1 MTGVKYQ
8 AFAGL
13 QPYVLEK
20 EETHLQHFEFEPKP
34 LEDDEVEIEISA
46 CGICGTDIHHL
57 TNGWKRANY
66 PLVPGH
72 ECIGK
77 ITTVGAGVKHLKVGD
92 RVGVSPVRR
101 TCGDCVNCN
110 EEYGQYCDKKV
121 ATYNGSYEGYPLHGG
136 YANKLRVQAD
146 WAIPIPDNIKDEEGA
161 PLLCAG
167 ITTYLP
173 FKQNNIGKGASVGI
187 MGIGGLGHLAV
198 QWARAKGCDNV
209 LAIST
214 SERKREDASKL
225 GATDFLILDKDGGFD
240 SKYIRTLD
248 YLLVC
253 GSGENTKWDKL
264 ASLIKPRGKLIL
276 IDIPEQAISIAA
288 FSLCYVNI
296 SLEGTFVGGKEALK
310 EMLEFASEHNVRP
323 WISTVENTL
332 EGVNQGVKDLI
343 NGKAHYRIV
352 ISGVGR

>member
-1 MTGVKYQ
+1 M
-8 AFAGL
+8 
-13 QPYVLEK
+13 
-20 EETHLQHFEFEPKP
+20 
-34 LEDDEVEIEISA
+34 
-46 CGICGTDIHHL
+46 
-57 TNGWKRANY
+57 
-66 PLVPGH
+66 
-72 ECIGK
+72 
-77 ITTVGAGVKHLKVGD
+77 
-92 RVGVSPVRR
+92 
-101 TCGDCVNCN
+101 
-110 EEYGQYCDKKV
+110 
-121 ATYNGSYEGYPLHGG
+121 
-136 YANKLRVQAD
+136 
-146 WAIPIPDNIKDEEGA
+146 
-161 PLLCAG
+161 
-167 ITTYLP
+167 
-173 FKQNNIGKGASVGI
+173 
-187 MGIGGLGHLAV
+187 
-198 QWARAKGCDNV
+198 
-209 LAIST
+209 
-214 SERKREDASKL
+214 

-240 SKYIRTLD
+240 SKYTRTLD